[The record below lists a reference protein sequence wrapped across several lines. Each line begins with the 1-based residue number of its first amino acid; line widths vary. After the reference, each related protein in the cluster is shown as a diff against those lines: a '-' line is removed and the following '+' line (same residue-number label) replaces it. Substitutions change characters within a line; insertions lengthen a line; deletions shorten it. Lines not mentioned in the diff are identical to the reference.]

1 MQTHKPYILIADDDP
16 DDRLLF
22 SEEFTSFNPGTVVL
36 HAEGGYQL
44 LSLLNERSVDGLPA
58 VIVLDYKMPDLT
70 GPEVLQQLAAND
82 RYRKIVKVMWSTSQR
97 TKDIEDCL
105 RLGAMTYLVKPGSVE
120 ELKSAMHLLT
130 DIFEK
135 AARHAC

>member
-1 MQTHKPYILIADDDP
+1 METCKPYILIADDDP

-22 SEEFTSFNPGTVVL
+22 SEEFTSCNPGTTVV
-36 HAEGGYQL
+36 HAEGGHEL
-44 LSLLNERSVDGLPA
+44 LNLLNEQSAEGLPA

-70 GPEVLQQLAAND
+70 GPEVLRQLAAND
-82 RYRKIVKVMWSTSQR
+82 RYRKIVIVMWSTSQR
-97 TKDIEDCL
+97 TSDIEDCL

-135 AARHAC
+135 AARPS